1 MEDIEAAPLSQ
12 ITVWHSFLLI
22 LTNHC
27 PWPAIVANCT
37 EELIKITWQYS
48 ALLSLKIVLKFL
60 GLTTSNISESI
71 FDYDDDYLS
80 ISVQCHNYI
89 LFASYHFGG
98 SVGCKP
104 YINVS
109 VKRGAFFI
117 SLKISL
123 KDLYMHL
130 YPQPLMQLGVCGIC
144 HRWLL
149 GTWRSLQLLLLFFL
163 LKH

>member
-117 SLKISL
+117 SLKISV
-123 KDLYMHL
+123 KDLCTSTL
-130 YPQPLMQLGVCGIC
+130 NLSARSLCGIC
-144 HRWLL
+144 HPWLL
-149 GTWRSLQLLLLFFL
+149 GNWRSLQILLLLFL
-163 LKH
+163 